1 MKLRDRKL
9 TILTTTIGSVAAFYF
24 LVRWLALGDEYI
36 YELKWIWAPTI
47 VILSLTY
54 IGISL
59 VLTRRGVVDLD
70 VFIVSFTSVVSLTYS
85 YELIFHY
92 SFPVYLNYFRPP
104 FIDLSDL
111 RTGITLGISAILIVV
126 GHKYLRIRGNY
137 PLLISALIF
146 VGLWIFWLGIGFPQK
161 FSEELFFPRFLPID
175 NAQNLAWSLN
185 ILTKIV
191 LAVSYLFLFIQILPS
206 KTASK

>member
-1 MKLRDRKL
+1 M
-9 TILTTTIGSVAAFYF
+9 AAFYF

-70 VFIVSFTSVVSLTYS
+70 VFIVSFTSVVSLTYF

>member
-1 MKLRDRKL
+1 M
-9 TILTTTIGSVAAFYF
+9 AAFYY

-54 IGISL
+54 VVISL

-70 VFIVSFTSVVSLTYS
+70 VFIVSFTSVISLMYF
-85 YELIFHY
+85 YELIYHY

-111 RTGITLGISAILIVV
+111 RTGVTLGISAILIVV

-137 PLLISALIF
+137 PFLISVLIF

-175 NAQNLAWSLN
+175 NAQSFAWSLN

-191 LAVSYLFLFIQILPS
+191 LAVSYLLLFIQIWPS

>member
-1 MKLRDRKL
+1 MRLRERKITL
-9 TILTTTIGSVAAFYF
+9 LTTTLGSAAGFYF

-54 IGISL
+54 VGISL
-59 VLTRRGVVDLD
+59 VLTKRGVIDLD
-70 VFIVSFTSVVSLTYS
+70 VFIVSFTSVISLTYF

-111 RTGITLGISAILIVV
+111 RTGITLGISAILIIV

-137 PLLISALIF
+137 PFLISALIF

-161 FSEELFFPRFLPID
+161 FSEEFFFPRFLPID
-175 NAQNLAWSLN
+175 NAQSLAWSLN
-185 ILTKIV
+185 FLTKIV
-191 LAVSYLFLFIQILPS
+191 LAVSYLLLFIQIRLPIM
-206 KTASK
+206 ASK